1 MKYNIV
7 SLVMKHSIST
17 THKNLRCRE
26 CMHSQPVLNR
36 DSQQY
41 GILKTLWLLI
51 NPAMVLP
58 FHCNSPF
65 QTCHI
70 LAMFGNKF
78 GSQTGLTY
86 SPVFTAK
93 VVICVKQLTFPPGP
107 FVKCLLYWDVMVCC
121 WAVTFDPL
129 GKSEPVNVLQCC
141 SFKEMPHIHLQ
152 FNKNRVNNLFV

>member
-1 MKYNIV
+1 MVLYSLVLNSFFHYNEDPFNHTIKEMKRQEESKKMKYNIV

-78 GSQTGLTY
+78 GSNDWTDSFPCFY
-86 SPVFTAK
+86 SKSCNMCK
-93 VVICVKQLTFPPGP
+93 VVNFPSRPIC
-107 FVKCLLYWDVMVCC
+107 
-121 WAVTFDPL
+121 
-129 GKSEPVNVLQCC
+129 
-141 SFKEMPHIHLQ
+141 
-152 FNKNRVNNLFV
+152 